1 MLFAETLSCVHNHD
15 HRTNNDEIGNET
27 DLCAYLSVS
36 NFAYPQWY
44 PIPCNKS
51 VYIDVICGDVISINS
66 HNNMHLNLDS
76 KIMCQSGWILF
87 QEKCYRI
94 SRKRKRKFL
103 VTNPEFHKKLKTD
116 SLFMKFST
124 ILEYMS
130 KVNYKAPIFYFPAS
144 PEANQ
149 FYSLVDLPDINRNTT
164 KLTFSML
171 PFDVCT
177 DKGYAYLRTGRG
189 RASPELVKLKRCID
203 NSTNRIDH

>member
-1 MLFAETLSCVHNHD
+1 MQD
-15 HRTNNDEIGNET
+15 DEIGNET
-27 DLCAYLSVS
+27 DMCAYLSVS

-51 VYIDVICGDVISINS
+51 VHIDVICGNDIGTNS
-66 HNNMHLNLDS
+66 HSNMPLNLNS
-76 KIMCQSGWILF
+76 KIMCQRGWILF
-87 QEKCYRI
+87 QENCYRI
-94 SRKRKRKFL
+94 SKERKRKFL

-116 SLFMKFST
+116 SQFMKFST

-130 KVNYKAPIFYFPAS
+130 KVIYKAPIFYFPTS

-149 FYSLVDLPDINRNTT
+149 FYYLVDLPDINWNTT
-164 KLTFSML
+164 KLTFFML

-177 DKGYAYLRTGRG
+177 DKGYAYLRTGRS

-203 NSTNRIDH
+203 NSTHQTYY